1 MFIKNALF
9 KIMISGYFK
18 VINSKRNVLLEK
30 ITTNSV
36 EEAFYGIFK
45 QFPKEMGIRIQ
56 YYAYFIHVNP

>member
-1 MFIKNALF
+1 
-9 KIMISGYFK
+9 MISGYFK